1 MWFFNSKWEPQKIH
15 VFRCQN
21 PTIITC
27 QVLGFDW
34 GWKAKC
40 WKACRGIAALCH
52 ITRAQEQGG
61 FLILIHFQTSLEMK
75 ILWGVSSMHQR
86 GKLLWF
92 RRVNDVK
99 WEWSK
104 NWRSERAGGS
114 IHPKVEHVSETLRK
128 RGIPKQERPSL
139 SRLWYNGPKG
149 VQRFYQKN
157 VESLHPILIEMNL
170 KVLSLSL
177 KNFLKIHE

>member
-1 MWFFNSKWEPQKIH
+1 MSKPHDNNLSNIRFQLRVKS
-15 VFRCQN
+15 
-21 PTIITC
+21 
-27 QVLGFDW
+27 QVVE
-34 GWKAKC
+34 
-40 WKACRGIAALCH
+40 ACRRIAALCH

-75 ILWGVSSMHQR
+75 VLWGVSLMHQR

-104 NWRSERAGGS
+104 IWRSERAGGS
-114 IHPKVEHVSETLRK
+114 IHPKVEKVSETLPK
-128 RGIPKQERPSL
+128 RGILKQEGPSL

-149 VQRFYQKN
+149 VQRFHQKN
-157 VESLHPILIEMNL
+157 VESPHPILIEMNL

-177 KNFLKIHE
+177 RNFLKIHK